1 MLRVAMPFM
10 EPLTRY
16 VEPASAYIPVGWH
29 IVSNVYER
37 LVETVRDDEGGFKVV
52 PSLAEAWEVSDD
64 GLVYTFTLRE
74 GAKFASGRPVIAE
87 AVSSSLERVLK
98 VGEAPAR
105 YLPMRETRA
114 TGDRTVEV
122 TLSRPSST
130 LLLALASP
138 IGSVVDMPA
147 VPMGNDW
154 GHRWLSL
161 HSASSGPFEV
171 TEMSDARAVLRGVSG
186 HRKGAPSP
194 GEIVLEDI
202 PDPVEQRRA
211 LEEGRID
218 MALGLSPQ
226 DFAELAADPRFAGY
240 AEPSLGCPHVSVL
253 AGSKGPDGQLLTHNR
268 SFVQAIK
275 YALDYDA
282 YAMMYGG
289 WSGLVQKCQTGVLP
303 GMVGYDEGLASHY
316 EYDAEKARKLL
327 AEAGFPSGLELT
339 FPYWEGFWGGV
350 DADVIA
356 KQVQADLLNIGIATK
371 LQKLTSTDYFDAPA
385 GSLNGITISLSASQF
400 PDPDDVLR
408 RKMTWTQAN
417 SGYDFGAG
425 ESFDRAAAE
434 SDPEARAGIYK
445 ALQRQYLEEGSAV
458 FLLTFPFNVATTS
471 NVSGFTY
478 PVMWNGPNYH
488 GMTKS

>member
-1 MLRVAMPFM
+1 
-10 EPLTRY
+10 
-16 VEPASAYIPVGWH
+16 
-29 IVSNVYER
+29 
-37 LVETVRDDEGGFKVV
+37 
-52 PSLAEAWEVSDD
+52 
-64 GLVYTFTLRE
+64 
-74 GAKFASGRPVIAE
+74 
-87 AVSSSLERVLK
+87 
-98 VGEAPAR
+98 
-105 YLPMRETRA
+105 
-114 TGDRTVEV
+114 
-122 TLSRPSST
+122 
-130 LLLALASP
+130 
-138 IGSVVDMPA
+138 
-147 VPMGNDW
+147 
-154 GHRWLSL
+154 
-161 HSASSGPFEV
+161 
-171 TEMSDARAVLRGVSG
+171 
-186 HRKGAPSP
+186 
-194 GEIVLEDI
+194 
-202 PDPVEQRRA
+202 
-211 LEEGRID
+211 
-218 MALGLSPQ
+218 
-226 DFAELAADPRFAGY
+226 
-240 AEPSLGCPHVSVL
+240 
-253 AGSKGPDGQLLTHNR
+253 
-268 SFVQAIK
+268 
-275 YALDYDA
+275 
-282 YAMMYGG
+282 MMYGG

-371 LQKLTSTDYFDAPA
+371 LQKLTSTDYFDAAA
-385 GSLNGITISLSASQF
+385 GSLNGITISLSVSQF

-471 NVSGFTY
+471 NVSDFTY
-478 PVMWNGPNYH
+478 PVMWNGPNYY

>member
-1 MLRVAMPFM
+1 M
-10 EPLTRY
+10 
-16 VEPASAYIPVGWH
+16 
-29 IVSNVYER
+29 
-37 LVETVRDDEGGFKVV
+37 

-74 GAKFASGRPVIAE
+74 GAKFASGRPVTAE

-105 YLPMRETRA
+105 YLPMRGTRA

-171 TEMSDARAVLRGVSG
+171 TDMSDARAVLRGVSG
-186 HRKGAPSP
+186 HRKGAPSL

-202 PDPVEQRRA
+202 PDPAEQRRA

-253 AGSKGPDGQLLTHNR
+253 AGTKGPDGQLLTHNR

-275 YALDYDA
+275 Y
-282 YAMMYGG
+282 
-289 WSGLVQKCQTGVLP
+289 GL
-303 GMVGYDEGLASHY
+303 GL
-316 EYDAEKARKLL
+316 
-327 AEAGFPSGLELT
+327 
-339 FPYWEGFWGGV
+339 
-350 DADVIA
+350 
-356 KQVQADLLNIGIATK
+356 
-371 LQKLTSTDYFDAPA
+371 
-385 GSLNGITISLSASQF
+385 
-400 PDPDDVLR
+400 
-408 RKMTWTQAN
+408 
-417 SGYDFGAG
+417 
-425 ESFDRAAAE
+425 
-434 SDPEARAGIYK
+434 
-445 ALQRQYLEEGSAV
+445 
-458 FLLTFPFNVATTS
+458 
-471 NVSGFTY
+471 
-478 PVMWNGPNYH
+478 
-488 GMTKS
+488 